1 MTDDIALLDTNI
13 LVYAYDISE
22 GDKNPFC
29 RELVKRCWEGEVK
42 YAVSL
47 QNLSEFFVVVTSK
60 VENPMTARQAR
71 ERVSRIIGFA
81 NWVKLVPDT
90 ETVLS
95 AMDINSKYGVHYWDS
110 LIAATMR
117 QNGISR
123 IITENT
129 GDFEKV
135 PWLEVINPF
144 G

>member
-22 GDKNPFC
+22 EDKNPVC
-29 RELVKRCWEGEVK
+29 RELVKRCWEGEVQ

-60 VENPMTARQAR
+60 VANPMTARKAK
-71 ERVSRIIGFA
+71 ERVSRIIDFS

-95 AMDINSKYGVHYWDS
+95 AMDISARYGLHYWDS
-110 LIAATMR
+110 LIAAAMR

-129 GDFEKV
+129 ADFERV
-135 PWLEVINPF
+135 PWLEAINPF
-144 G
+144 E